1 MPRRV
6 PEVGRT
12 GAAGRASWAELA
24 GALPRAYIL
33 VAFAN
38 FTVGVCLGLSMAISP
53 ALWPMLSAVHAEL
66 NPFGWLTILIYGMT
80 YAVLTLFANLRPPWP
95 TIGWVQLASAE
106 LGVVLVALAPLVG
119 AHELTRIGMLFQAAA
134 PVIFTV
140 NIVTAVFARRSGKGR
155 GAVAA
160 TVSETDWPD
169 ELDRRFFGRA
179 RELRA
184 TDRIAQRGT
193 TMALLIYLVAVVWA
207 LIHVQDP
214 SVTAYS
220 IHGKDRLLVYY
231 GWILG
236 TVLSVSLHLVP
247 RYAAGQRMVTMAQ
260 AQAGQLLWLAGMV
273 LIAVSPW
280 PSGVASL
287 GARVLG
293 AAIVFHALLYG
304 ARLGAAVRGLAR
316 AVAVAWYGGWGFAL
330 LLGGALI
337 AGLDPLSLAALHL
350 LFLGWITSLVYGV
363 GYTFFPFVLRKRVPS
378 PRLAVAQV
386 GVSLLGAA
394 AMTGAFLWLGTGNSS
409 GTVTDLLAVG
419 GLLAALGALYFL
431 AQWLLSR
438 QTPPSIP
445 ADG

>member
-1 MPRRV
+1 M
-6 PEVGRT
+6 GQ
-12 GAAGRASWAELA
+12 ASWATLA

-38 FTVGVCLGLSMAISP
+38 FTVGVCLGFSMAVSP
-53 ALWPMLSAVHAEL
+53 ALWPTLSSVHAEL

-95 TIGWVQLASAE
+95 VIGWVQLATAE
-106 LGVVLVALAPLVG
+106 LGVVLVAVAPLVA
-119 AHELTRIGMLFQAAA
+119 AHELTRIGMFFQALA

-140 NIVTAVFARRSGKGR
+140 NIVTAVYARHGGKAR

-160 TVSETDWPD
+160 TVSEADWPV

-193 TMALLIYLVAVVWA
+193 TLALLIYLAAVAWA
-207 LIHVQDP
+207 FVHAQNP
-214 SVTAYS
+214 SATAYS

-247 RYAAGQRMVTMAQ
+247 RYAAGQQVVTKVQ
-260 AQAGQLLWLAGMV
+260 AQTGQLLWLAGAV
-273 LIAVSPW
+273 LIAASPW
-280 PSGVASL
+280 PSGIASVGVRL
-287 GARVLG
+287 MGT
-293 AAIVFHALLYG
+293 AIAFHAVLYG
-304 ARLGAAVRGLAR
+304 VRLRSAVRGLPR
-316 AVAVAWYGGWGFAL
+316 AVAVAWYGGWAFAL
-330 LLGGALI
+330 VLGAALLG
-337 AGLDPLSLAALHL
+337 GLDPLSLAALHM

-378 PRLAVAQV
+378 PALSVLQV
-386 GVSLLGAA
+386 GASLLGAS
-394 AMTGAFLWLGTGNSS
+394 AMTVSLLYLDAGDGGDAI
-409 GTVTDLLAVG
+409 VALLAAG
-419 GLLAALGALYFL
+419 GSLAALGALYFL
-431 AQWLLSR
+431 AQWPFSLR
-438 QTPPSIP
+438 AAAPDN
-445 ADG
+445 ADRG